1 MSDAFLR
8 RDGRFVDNKEGIASI
23 ETIAF
28 NSSTSCFILKVVD
41 NQDIV
46 TLVSLLNFTR
56 RMN

>member
-8 RDGRFVDNKEGIASI
+8 CDGRFVDNEEGITRIESI
-23 ETIAF
+23 AL
-28 NSSTSCFILKVVD
+28 NSPTSCFILKIVD

-46 TLVSLLNFTR
+46 TLVSLLIFTR